1 MSFRHFSAMLL
12 SLIPLH
18 SLAESKTNAS
28 NKNAPWVKNAANNQ
42 FNPVYSQQWRKADNR
57 KNCAL
62 LVLPRN
68 ASAHLPNA
76 KSRPAPFSGGWAIA
90 YDTPKQRSAYGV
102 AGTGAKVTNADIQRW
117 QQHRFWHD
125 GSAIGWGLEGDTGPK
140 HLAYVQVK
148 GQKCLYNVWSN
159 VSEDH
164 LLSLIQNLR
173 KAKA

>member
-28 NKNAPWVKNAANNQ
+28 NKNAPWVKNAASNQ

-102 AGTGAKVTNADIQRW
+102 ANAGTTSKRDLYEGWAYRKNYA
-117 QQHRFWHD
+117 D
-125 GSAIGWGLEGDTGPK
+125 GSYVTLGREGNNPQGK
-140 HLAYVQVK
+140 MLAYLVLNNGCFYNIWSQLSSEHLQK
-148 GQKCLYNVWSN
+148 IIGQ
-159 VSEDH
+159 
-164 LLSLIQNLR
+164 LR
-173 KAKA
+173 YVN